1 MTRILLV
8 DDNPAVRRFLR
19 GVLEEQDDWTVC
31 DEAGD
36 GAEAVERARQHHP
49 DVVLLD
55 FQMPVKNGLE
65 AAREI
70 TSLAPGTPI
79 LMVTMYL
86 SKQLM
91 EEAQKAGIRGTCEK
105 AKLGCVVDAVQAL
118 LRQET
123 YFPN

>member
-19 GVLEEQDDWTVC
+19 GVLEAQADWMVC

-49 DVVLLD
+49 DLVLLD

-70 TSLAPGTPI
+70 TSLAPETPI
-79 LMVTMYL
+79 LMITMYL

-105 AKLGCVVDAVQAL
+105 AKLGCVVDAAKAL
-118 LRQET
+118 LRHET